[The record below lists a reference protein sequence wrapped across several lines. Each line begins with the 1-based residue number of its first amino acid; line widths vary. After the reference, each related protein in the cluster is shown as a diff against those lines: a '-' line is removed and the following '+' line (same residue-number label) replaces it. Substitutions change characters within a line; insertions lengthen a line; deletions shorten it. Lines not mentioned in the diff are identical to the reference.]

1 MQTEQV
7 PRVTREQVEA
17 AARVLEG
24 VVQRTPVEPSRFASE
39 AAGGEVLLKCE
50 HLQRTG
56 SFKLRGAYVRIARLD
71 ADERAAGVV
80 AASAGNHAQGVAL
93 AARLQDVPAVVFM
106 PHNAPIPKVDA
117 TRAYGAEVRFVD
129 GGVDECL
136 EQARAFCDE
145 HGRTLVHPFDH
156 ADVIAGQGTLGLELV
171 EQVPEVGTVL
181 VPVGGGGLLSGVAV
195 ALRSLRP
202 DVRLVGVQAS
212 GADSFGPSL
221 AAGEPRTLER
231 TDTIADGIAV
241 RTPGRLTL
249 PHVADLVD
257 EVVTVDDRATARAV
271 LALLERAKQVVE
283 PSGAVGLAALLE
295 GAVEVTAPTVV
306 VLSGGNIDPLVL
318 RTLLTTGL
326 AAEGRYLTLR
336 TRVVDRPGSLAALL
350 DRVAALR
357 ANVVTIEHHRS
368 RQTLEVGQ
376 VEVVLE
382 LETRGP
388 EHAAEVLDLLRA
400 DGYGAMPA

>member
-1 MQTEQV
+1 VQTEQV

-17 AARVLEG
+17 AARVLDG
-24 VVQRTPVEPSRFASE
+24 VVQRTPVEPSRFASQ

-56 SFKLRGAYVRIARLD
+56 SFKLRGAYVRIARLSD
-71 ADERAAGVV
+71 TERAAGVV

-117 TRAYGAEVRFVD
+117 TRAYGAEVRFVE

-136 EQARAFCDE
+136 VQAHAFCDE

-171 EQVPEVGTVL
+171 EQVPEVATVL

-195 ALRSLRP
+195 AVRSLRP
-202 DVRLVGVQAS
+202 DVRLVGVQAT

-249 PHVADLVD
+249 PHVAELVD

-271 LALLERAKQVVE
+271 LALMERAKQVVE
-283 PSGAVGLAALLE
+283 PSGAVGLAALLD
-295 GAVEVTAPTVV
+295 GVVDVTPPTVV
-306 VLSGGNIDPLVL
+306 VLSGGNVDPLVL
-318 RTLLTTGL
+318 RTILTTGL

-336 TRVVDRPGSLAALL
+336 TRVADRPGSLAALL
-350 DRVAALR
+350 DRVAGLR

-388 EHAAEVLDLLRA
+388 KHAAEVLDHLRV
-400 DGYGAMPA
+400 DGFGAVPA